1 MKSWALNQIIALNHH
16 NESLDL
22 GPKSTLSLQ
31 RSESPRNP
39 TSMAGPTS
47 HRRRDW
53 LELVSDRK
61 DGDHSVELDES
72 NLTEDE
78 VKALP
83 RRSLNHQNRYC
94 QSLRLR

>member
-1 MKSWALNQIIALNHH
+1 MMKSWALNQIIALNHH

-53 LELVSDRK
+53 LVTAVLDFLVFDWQLIVDRGSFPLLLSWLELICNIRC
-61 DGDHSVELDES
+61 E
-72 NLTEDE
+72 N
-78 VKALP
+78 
-83 RRSLNHQNRYC
+83 
-94 QSLRLR
+94 

>member
-53 LELVSDRK
+53 LVFDWQLIVRRGPFPLFLSWLELIPNK
-61 DGDHSVELDES
+61 YCL
-72 NLTEDE
+72 
-78 VKALP
+78 
-83 RRSLNHQNRYC
+83 SLW
-94 QSLRLR
+94 LR

>member
-1 MKSWALNQIIALNHH
+1 MMKSWALNQIIALNHH

-47 HRRRDW
+47 HTDVETGV
-53 LELVSDRK
+53 ELVRNIRC
-61 DGDHSVELDES
+61 E
-72 NLTEDE
+72 N
-78 VKALP
+78 
-83 RRSLNHQNRYC
+83 
-94 QSLRLR
+94 